1 MNQLMTPQQVGAEYG
16 VTVQE
21 LAEWRRKKIG
31 PAYYVLGTRVIR
43 YMPKHVDQWFRS
55 PMVIPEGKVMP
66 RRRITDLSPLSPNPR
81 AIGVQETSSP
91 QPRIRAIG
99 WPLR

>member
-31 PAYYVLGTRVIR
+31 PAYYVLGKRVIR
-43 YMPKHVDQWFRS
+43 YLPDNVEAPSNQTGSRNVCASGTPAPSFSYGRAARLTPQADS
-55 PMVIPEGKVMP
+55 SSSDP
-66 RRRITDLSPLSPNPR
+66 RPN
-81 AIGVQETSSP
+81 AS
-91 QPRIRAIG
+91 
-99 WPLR
+99 